1 MTDLDQTV
9 YSSQP
14 LPPEGSL
21 FESFSD
27 RVLRRVDDVVA
38 GRNCEWQPSAQQ
50 RQLLT
55 LLRPHQGKRRAVPL
69 DTVAERMK
77 ISRRA
82 VRGLVQDLRTSFGV
96 QLGASRDHD
105 GGGYYLIATEEESRE
120 SCSLMLAQ
128 AISELRVYHRM
139 LRGSQT
145 IAQTLQQIE
154 LGLKEVA

>member
-1 MTDLDQTV
+1 V
-9 YSSQP
+9 I
-14 LPPEGSL
+14 
-21 FESFSD
+21 
-27 RVLRRVDDVVA
+27 A
-38 GRNCEWQPSAQQ
+38 GRNCVWPPKEQQ

-105 GGGYYLIATEEESRE
+105 GGGYYLIATDEENRE
-120 SCSLMLAQ
+120 SCALMLSQ
-128 AISELRVYHRM
+128 AISELRVYRQM
-139 LRGSQT
+139 RQGSESIQQT
-145 IAQTLQQIE
+145 MQQIE